1 MGTVRHG
8 TGSVSIEEAC
18 VIRTL
23 GHFIIERL
31 APSHDSGI

>member
-8 TGSVSIEEAC
+8 TGSVSIEEAS

-23 GHFIIERL
+23 VHFIIERL